1 MQYFVQQALKNTTN
15 AYLAYVTQEP
25 RSFSTPQDFAQRAQ
39 LFSATLVQVAKLNAG
54 LTNYFVSEGS
64 RAAGRPASHCVDAF
78 QSIACGRFAA
88 SAWTAA

>member
-39 LFSATLVQVAKLNAG
+39 LFSCDAGAGGEAQRRADKL
-54 LTNYFVSEGS
+54 LCE
-64 RAAGRPASHCVDAF
+64 
-78 QSIACGRFAA
+78 
-88 SAWTAA
+88 